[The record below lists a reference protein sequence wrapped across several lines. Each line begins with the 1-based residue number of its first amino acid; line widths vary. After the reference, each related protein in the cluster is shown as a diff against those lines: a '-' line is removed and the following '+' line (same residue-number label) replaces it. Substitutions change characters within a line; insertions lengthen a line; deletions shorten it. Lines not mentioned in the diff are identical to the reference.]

1 MRAASDLF
9 RRRKGAGV
17 KRNLFFKIL
26 FSYLIILSLSFF
38 VLDLLIK
45 DEIKKVMTGKIEAE
59 LLTYAELVDLNS
71 AQKMSDQLQQIA
83 RISNSRVTLV
93 DAQGK
98 VFADSEKDI
107 EQLENHFSRP
117 ELQEARLKGKGKSIR
132 FSQSIGVDML
142 YVALP
147 MKSQSQI
154 TGYVRLARPLHDVRS
169 MIEKIYQSVFL
180 AMMIVAVI
188 ALFIALIFSYHL
200 TAPIRALEKFTERL
214 RRGDPSGAIILK
226 TSDETK
232 NLADNINYL
241 VDELQSQIRLAN
253 EEKSKLMTAFTSMT
267 EGVLILNAE
276 NKIEFVNQ
284 ALSNMLA
291 EQYGDI
297 NGKTLM
303 EAFLNA
309 DLQKS
314 FLKFKETHA
323 TVFEEVTLGIFDP
336 VILSVSISSV
346 HNYPGEEKVM
356 AVFHDVTRL
365 KKLEKIRVDFVANVT
380 HEIRTPLTAII
391 GYLET
396 INAGTINNADDAT
409 RFIDI
414 SLKQARRLN
423 RLVEDLLVIS
433 KVELGELKFR
443 FEEISLRNILEG
455 VIPLVEAKV
464 KLKNI
469 TIHNKVPENLPHIR
483 ADRDRLT
490 QILVNVLENAVK
502 FTQEDGSIIIDA
514 WQKDNYAVLTISDT
528 GIGIPKE
535 EVQRL
540 GERFYRVDRSR
551 SRDMGGTGLGLSI
564 VKHLMIAHG
573 GKLEIESQLGKGTKV
588 SLFFP
593 L

>member
-1 MRAASDLF
+1 M
-9 RRRKGAGV
+9 
-17 KRNLFFKIL
+17 KRNLFLKIL
-26 FSYLIILSLSFF
+26 FSYLVIVCLSFF

-45 DEIKKVMTGKIEAE
+45 DEIKKVMTDRIEAE
-59 LLTYAELVDLNS
+59 LFAYAELIDLS
-71 AQKMSDQLQQIA
+71 SEQKMSEQLKQIA
-83 RISNSRVTLV
+83 RISSSRVTLV

-107 EQLENHFSRP
+107 ATLENHFSRP

-142 YVALP
+142 YVAIP
-147 MKSQSQI
+147 MKSGSQV
-154 TGYVRLARPLHDVRS
+154 TGYVRLARPLHDVQNV
-169 MIEKIYQSVFL
+169 IEKIYQSIFL

-188 ALFIALIFSYHL
+188 TFFIALIFSYRL
-200 TAPIRALEKFTERL
+200 AAPIRAMERFTERL
-214 RRGDPSGAIILK
+214 RQGHPVGAIFLE

-232 NLADNINYL
+232 KLADNINYL

-276 NKIEFVNQ
+276 DKIEFVNQ
-284 ALSNMLA
+284 ALRDMLA

-303 EAFLNA
+303 EAFFNT

-323 TVFEEVTLGIFDP
+323 TIFEEVTLGSFDP

-356 AVFHDVTRL
+356 VVFHDVTKL

-396 INAGTINNADDAT
+396 INAGAVNNADDAK

-433 KVELGELKFR
+433 KVELGEIKLN
-443 FEEISLRNILEG
+443 FEEVPVCDAFVNAM
-455 VIPLVEAKV
+455 PLVEAKV
-464 KLKNI
+464 GLKKINI
-469 TIHNKVPENLPHIR
+469 QNNLPENLPHIR
-483 ADRDRLT
+483 ADRDRLS
-490 QILVNVLENAVK
+490 QILLNVLDNAVK
-502 FTQEDGSIIIDA
+502 FTPEDGSIIIDA
-514 WQKDNYAVLTISDT
+514 SQKDNHIVLTITDT

-535 EVQRL
+535 EVRRL

-551 SRDMGGTGLGLSI
+551 SRDLGGTGLGLSI

-573 GKLEIESQLGKGTKV
+573 GRMEIESQLGRGTKV
-588 SLFFP
+588 SLFFSMVKG
-593 L
+593 

>member
-1 MRAASDLF
+1 M
-9 RRRKGAGV
+9 

-26 FSYLIILSLSFF
+26 FSYLVIVCLSFF
-38 VLDLLIK
+38 ILDLLIK
-45 DEIKKVMTGKIEAE
+45 DEIKKVMTDKIEAE
-59 LLTYAELVDLNS
+59 LLSYAELIDLSS
-71 AQKMSDQLQQIA
+71 AQKMSDQLKQIA
-83 RISNSRVTLV
+83 LISSARVTLV
-93 DAQGK
+93 DAQGR

-107 EQLENHFSRP
+107 AQLENHFSRP

-142 YVALP
+142 YVAIP
-147 MKSQSQI
+147 MKSESPI
-154 TGYVRLARPLHDVRS
+154 TGYIRLARPLHDVQNV
-169 MIEKIYQSVFL
+169 IEKIYQSIFL

-188 ALFIALIFSYHL
+188 ALFIALIFSYRL
-200 TAPIRALEKFTERL
+200 AAPIRALERFTERL
-214 RRGDPSGAIILK
+214 RQGHPVGAIFLE

-232 NLADNINYL
+232 MLADNINYL

-276 NKIEFVNQ
+276 DKIEFVNQ

-291 EQYGDI
+291 DQYGDI

-314 FLKFKETHA
+314 FLKFKATHS
-323 TVFEEVTLGIFDP
+323 TILEEVTLGSVDP
-336 VILSVSISSV
+336 VIVSVSISSV

-356 AVFHDVTRL
+356 VVFHDVTRL

-396 INAGTINNADDAT
+396 INAGAINNIDDVK

-433 KVELGELKFR
+433 KVELGEIKLHFEAVSIRDVFLGALPLFEAQAGLKK
-443 FEEISLRNILEG
+443 LNIQ
-455 VIPLVEAKV
+455 
-464 KLKNI
+464 N
-469 TIHNKVPENLPHIR
+469 NFQQNLPHIL

-490 QILVNVLENAVK
+490 QILVNVLDNAIK
-502 FTQEDGSIIIDA
+502 FTPEDGSIFIDVG
-514 WQKDNYAVLTISDT
+514 QKDNHVVLTITDT

-551 SRDMGGTGLGLSI
+551 SRDLGGTGLGLSI
-564 VKHLMIAHG
+564 VKHLMIAHDG
-573 GKLEIESQLGKGTKV
+573 RMEIESQLGRGTKV
-588 SLFFP
+588 SLFFSMVKI
-593 L
+593 